1 MNFIEKHSK
10 LLAVALCLCASGPVL
25 STVHAYETQPGWH
38 GEDADRYY
46 VLESNRQRATGLTEI
61 DGDVYYFNG
70 QGEMQFDG
78 KMFPIKRIISEKTA
92 LQKLEKRRF
101 KELHIISVRKVH

>member
-61 DGDVYYFNG
+61 DGEVYYFNG
-70 QGEMQFDG
+70 QGEMQFGWQIVSIDTYY
-78 KMFPIKRIISEKTA
+78 F
-92 LQKLEKRRF
+92 
-101 KELHIISVRKVH
+101 